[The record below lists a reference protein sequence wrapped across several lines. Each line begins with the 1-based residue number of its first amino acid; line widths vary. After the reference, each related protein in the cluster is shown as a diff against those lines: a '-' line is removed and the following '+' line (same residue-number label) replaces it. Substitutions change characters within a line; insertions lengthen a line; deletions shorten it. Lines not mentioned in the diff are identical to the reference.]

1 MTEQV
6 QWDTWPRQCPAY
18 GEKSGKCGKYNHFA
32 QSCGASVTTVKINN
46 RSQAGGGSNFTISNL
61 NINNI
66 R

>member
-1 MTEQV
+1 MGYMAAAV
-6 QWDTWPRQCPAY
+6 SSIW
-18 GEKSGKCGKYNHFA
+18 GKSGKCGKYNHFA